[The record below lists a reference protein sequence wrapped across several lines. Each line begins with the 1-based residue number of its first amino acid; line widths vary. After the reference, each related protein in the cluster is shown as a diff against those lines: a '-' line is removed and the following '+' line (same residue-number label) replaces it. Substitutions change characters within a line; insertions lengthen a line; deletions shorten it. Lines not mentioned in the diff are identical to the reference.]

1 LVWNTWLFFFFFLRT
16 KMCWIYGIVQWWE
29 ILLVCCMCEL
39 SMQELEISYIYI
51 ILLIRTP
58 PRSVFDNSK
67 EKKGHRKQKQSIRSK
82 GVIDQA
88 WLKETKIVVRVW
100 SPSIFYSKWLTKTCE
115 GKETKNKQI
124 LYILYM

>member
-1 LVWNTWLFFFFFLRT
+1 
-16 KMCWIYGIVQWWE
+16 
-29 ILLVCCMCEL
+29 MCEL
-39 SMQELEISYIYI
+39 SMQEVEISYIYIYIYIYI

-88 WLKETKIVVRVW
+88 WLKETKIVVRV
-100 SPSIFYSKWLTKTCE
+100 
-115 GKETKNKQI
+115 
-124 LYILYM
+124 